1 MMGLGLDPLAGRH
14 HPLDTHVR
22 PTGHE
27 IDDGVLLD
35 GAVASMTPLLLGG
48 AYGGDVLDL
57 TSPDVVVRA
66 AFARQ
71 WGLVS
76 NALAAGFDVNA
87 RDSEGCATLH
97 WVAMHAHMPTLV
109 ALLARGADPNLPM
122 ANGLTSV
129 MRAACGGTAD
139 SLQVGCVGGPFIF
152 FCVAW
157 FAKIYPLFGDP
168 KPHAR
173 SPGDVGVPRGLA
185 HPALT
190 QPRTVTIFVA
200 ACGGGAP
207 VGLLGGAW

>member
-1 MMGLGLDPLAGRH
+1 MDPLAGRH

-35 GAVASMTPLLLGG
+35 GAVASMAPLLLGG
-48 AYGGDVLDL
+48 ANGGDVVDL

-139 SLQVGCVGGPFIF
+139 SLQVGVGVGGPSF
-152 FCVAW
+152 FVL
-157 FAKIYPLFGDP
+157 PGLP
-168 KPHAR
+168 KSTRP
-173 SPGDVGVPRGLA
+173 
-185 HPALT
+185 
-190 QPRTVTIFVA
+190 
-200 ACGGGAP
+200 P
-207 VGLLGGAW
+207 VW